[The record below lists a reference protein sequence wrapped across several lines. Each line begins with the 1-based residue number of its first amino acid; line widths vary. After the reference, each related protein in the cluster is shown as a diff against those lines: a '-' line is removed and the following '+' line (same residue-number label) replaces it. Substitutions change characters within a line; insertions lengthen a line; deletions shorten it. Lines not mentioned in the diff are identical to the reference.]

1 MSWLIRA
8 SLQFRVIV
16 LVIAIG
22 LIIVGV
28 RTTDSIPLD
37 VFPEFA
43 PPLVEIQ
50 TEAPG
55 ISTEDVESLIS
66 VPIEN
71 AVNGIPFV
79 KAVRS
84 KSVLGLSSVRLIFAS
99 GTDLL
104 MARQLVQE
112 RITLVA
118 AQLPLVARP
127 PVILPPLSSLSR
139 CLKIGLWSDTKNQM
153 DMTVLTKWTIR
164 PRLMSVSGVA
174 NVAVWGEKDPQLQVI
189 ADPDRLRANG
199 VTLDVLMQAVRDATA
214 VGAGG
219 FVDTPNQ
226 RIALRHVPA
235 VYTPEQLGEMV
246 LAFRGSG
253 SNSTVPNNSLRSG
266 TLSTSLTNSAG
277 TIASSGGS
285 PIRIRDVADVVID
298 YAPPIGNAIINNQ
311 PGLLLIVEKQ
321 PWANTLDVTR
331 GVEKAMAELKPGM
344 GEVRFDTTIFRP
356 ATFIERSLANLSHS
370 MLLGCILVVCVLLV
384 FLFDWRCALIS
395 AMAIPLSLIAAILVL
410 YWRGGT
416 VNTMVLAGLVIA
428 LGEVVDDAIIDVE
441 NIMRRLRLN
450 ATAQHPSSAFQIVLD
465 ASMEVRSAV
474 VYATIIVVLA
484 FLPVFFLEG
493 LSGSFFRPL
502 AASYI
507 LAILASLV
515 VALTVTPAMSLLLLP
530 STARMRHREGP
541 VVRILKRWYRAF
553 LGRLLHWKI
562 VTLTGFAFVF
572 AAIACTVPW
581 LGEELMPNFRETDFL
596 MHWVEK
602 PGIGIDA
609 MDRITTRASKE
620 LMAVPG
626 VRNFGSHIGRATV
639 ADEVVGPNFTELW
652 ISIDETQDYDTTV
665 AKVQS
670 VVDGYPGLYRDLLT
684 YLKERIKEVLT
695 GTSAAIVVRIYGP
708 DMDRLRS
715 IAADVSSQ
723 IKPIEGVTTLKIEPQ
738 VLVPQISIEMRP
750 EVASLFGLTP
760 AALMRNV
767 STLINGTQVGEIY
780 RDQGIFGVFVRGKD
794 HAHRDPTAV
803 QQLMIDTPSGAQVPL
818 SSVAN
823 VTIVPAPN
831 EIKREGASR
840 RLDVT
845 CNVAGR
851 DLGTVAKEI
860 EAAVLK
866 NVTFGTGYHPEFLG
880 EYAEARTS
888 RQRLLL
894 LSVAAILMI
903 TIILYVDFQSWK
915 LVLLMLGMLPL
926 AILGG
931 VLGVFASGGILSLGS
946 LVGFVT
952 VIGIAARNA
961 IMLISHYRHLNEVE
975 SVKHGRELILRGAEE
990 RLAPILMTALTAA
1003 LALAP
1008 LVYTGNLPGQEIEYP
1023 MAIVIL
1029 FGLGAATI
1037 INLFVL
1043 PLLFDGIHR
1052 RVEAKAISMDAIS
1065 P

>member
-8 SLQFRVIV
+8 SLQFRIIV
-16 LVIAIG
+16 LMIAVG

-28 RTTDSIPLD
+28 RTTDSVPLD

-112 RITLVA
+112 RVTLVTP
-118 AQLPLVARP
+118 QLPRVARP

-139 CLKIGLWSDTKNQM
+139 CMKIGLWSDTKTQM

-189 ADPDRLRANG
+189 ADTDRLRANG
-199 VTLDVLMQAVRDATA
+199 ITLDILVQAVRDATA

-226 RIALRHVPA
+226 RLALRHVPA

-246 LAFRGSG
+246 VAFRGNSVNG
-253 SNSTVPNNSLRSG
+253 TAAVISLSNTNNIG
-266 TLSTSLTNSAG
+266 P
-277 TIASSGGS
+277 ASSGT
-285 PIRIRDVADVVID
+285 PIRIRDVAEVVVD

-331 GVEKAMAELKPGM
+331 DVEKAMEELRPGM
-344 GEVRFDTTIFRP
+344 GEVKFDTTIFRP
-356 ATFIERSLANLSHS
+356 ATFIERSLTNLSHS
-370 MLLGCILVVCVLLV
+370 MLLGCVLVVLVLLV
-384 FLFDWRCALIS
+384 FLYDWRCALIS
-395 AMAIPLSLIAAILVL
+395 ATAIPLSLIAAMLVL
-410 YWRGGT
+410 YLQGGT

-450 ATAQHPSSAFQIVLD
+450 SITEHPKSAFQVVLD

-484 FLPVFFLEG
+484 FLPVFFLDG

-502 AASYI
+502 ASSYI

-515 VALTVTPAMSLLLLP
+515 VALTVTPAMSLMLLP
-530 STARMRHREGP
+530 KTARLRHREGP
-541 VVRILKRWYRAF
+541 LVRVLKRWYRVI
-553 LGRLLHWKI
+553 LQQLLNLKAL
-562 VTLTGFAFVF
+562 TLSGFAVAFT
-572 AAIACTVPW
+572 ALACSVPY

-609 MDRITTRASKE
+609 MDRITTLASKE
-620 LMAVPG
+620 LLALPG

-652 ISIDETQDYDTTV
+652 ISIDDSEDYDTTV
-665 AKVQS
+665 ARVQT

-684 YLKERIKEVLT
+684 YLRERIKEVLT

-708 DMDRLRS
+708 DLDRLRS
-715 IAADVSSQ
+715 IASDVNSQ
-723 IKPIEGVTTLKIEPQ
+723 IKSIEGVTTLKIEPQ
-738 VLVPQISIEMRP
+738 VLVPQISIDMKP
-750 EVASLFGLTP
+750 ADAAMYGLTP
-760 AALMRNV
+760 ASLMRNV
-767 STLINGTQVGEIY
+767 STLVNGTQVGEIY
-780 RDQGIFGVFVRGKD
+780 RDQGIYGVVVRGKD
-794 HAHRDPTAV
+794 QIQRDPSAMRH
-803 QQLMIDTPSGAQVPL
+803 LMIDTPSGAQIPL
-818 SSVAN
+818 EAVAK

-851 DLGTVAKEI
+851 DLASVAQEI
-860 EAAVLK
+860 EAAVLA
-866 NVTFGTGYHPEFLG
+866 NVRFDDGYHPEFLG
-880 EYAEARTS
+880 EYAEARAS
-888 RQRLLL
+888 RQRLML
-894 LSVAAILMI
+894 LSAGSILMI
-903 TIILYVDFQSWK
+903 TMILYVDFQSWS

-926 AILGG
+926 AVLGG
-931 VLGVFASGGILSLGS
+931 VLGVFATGGILSLGS

-952 VIGIAARNA
+952 VIGISARNA
-961 IMLISHYRHLNEVE
+961 IMLISHYRHLTIEEGLLPGNE
-975 SVKHGRELILRGAEE
+975 LFIRGAEE

-1029 FGLGAATI
+1029 FGLATTTLV
-1037 INLFVL
+1037 NLFLL
-1043 PLLFDGIHR
+1043 PLLVAIIPRALRSTSPADDAD
-1052 RVEAKAISMDAIS
+1052 RVSC
-1065 P
+1065 

>member
-16 LVIAIG
+16 LMIALG
-22 LIIVGV
+22 LIVVGV
-28 RTTDSIPLD
+28 RTMDSIPLD

-84 KSVLGLSSVRLIFAS
+84 KSVLGLSSVRLIFAN

-139 CLKIGLWSDTKNQM
+139 CMKIGLWSDTKNQM

-199 VTLDVLMQAVRDATA
+199 VTLDALMQSVRDATA

-226 RIALRHVPA
+226 RLALRHVPA

-246 LAFRGSG
+246 LAFRGS
-253 SNSTVPNNSLRSG
+253 SPSAASTNSLRPG
-266 TLSTSLTNSAG
+266 TV
-277 TIASSGGS
+277 ASSGGS
-285 PIRIRDVADVVID
+285 PIRIRDVAEVVVD

-311 PGLLLIVEKQ
+311 PGLLLIIEKQ

-331 GVEKAMAELKPGM
+331 GVEKAMEELKPAM
-344 GEVRFDTTIFRP
+344 GEVQFDTTIFRP

-370 MLLGCILVVCVLLV
+370 MLLGCVLVILVLLV
-384 FLFDWRCALIS
+384 FLYDWRCALIS
-395 AMAIPLSLIAAILVL
+395 AMAIPLSLIAAIMVL
-410 YWRGGT
+410 YLRGGT

-450 ATAQHPSSAFQIVLD
+450 AVAENPQSAFQVVLD

-507 LAILASLV
+507 LAILASLA
-515 VALTVTPAMSLLLLP
+515 VALTVTPAMSLMLLP
-530 STARMRHREGP
+530 ATARMRHRDGP
-541 VVRILKRWYRAF
+541 LVRVLKKWYRAF
-553 LGRLLHWKI
+553 LQRLLNFRLI
-562 VTLTGFAFVF
+562 TLSGFAAVF
-572 AAIACTVPW
+572 AAIACTIPW

-652 ISIDETQDYDTTV
+652 ISIDDSQDYDETV

-715 IAADVSSQ
+715 IAAEVSSQ

-738 VLVPQISIEMRP
+738 VLVPQLSIEMRP
-750 EVASLFGLTP
+750 EAASQFGLTP
-760 AALMRNV
+760 AMLMRNV
-767 STLINGTQVGEIY
+767 STLVNGTQVGEIY

-794 HAHRDPTAV
+794 QAHRDPTAV
-803 QQLMIDTPSGAQVPL
+803 QHLMIDTPSGAQVPL

-823 VTIVPAPN
+823 ITIIPAPN

-851 DLGTVAKEI
+851 DLGAVAKEI
-860 EAAVLK
+860 EAAVQT
-866 NVTFGTGYHPEFLG
+866 NVKFGTGYHPEFLG
-880 EYAEARTS
+880 EYAEARAS

-894 LSVAAILMI
+894 LSIAAILMI
-903 TIILYVDFQSWK
+903 TVILYVDFQSWK

-926 AILGG
+926 AVLGG
-931 VLGVFASGGILSLGS
+931 VLGVFASGGVLSLGS

-952 VIGIAARNA
+952 VIGISARNA

-975 SVKHGRELILRGAEE
+975 NVPFGRELILRGAEE

-1029 FGLGAATI
+1029 CGLAAATI
-1037 INLFVL
+1037 VNLFVL
-1043 PLLFDGIHR
+1043 PLLFVGKR
-1052 RVEAKAISMDAIS
+1052 
-1065 P
+1065 

>member
-1 MSWLIRA
+1 MSWLIQA
-8 SLQFRVIV
+8 SLQFRLIV
-16 LVIAIG
+16 LMLAVA
-22 LIIVGV
+22 LIVFGV
-28 RTTDSIPLD
+28 RASQSIPLD

-55 ISTEDVESLIS
+55 VSTEDVESLIT

-79 KAVRS
+79 TTVRS

-104 MARQLVQE
+104 VARQLVQE
-112 RITLVA
+112 RLALVA
-118 AQLPLVARP
+118 SQLPMIARP

-139 CLKIGLWSDTKNQM
+139 CLKIGLWSNTKTQM
-153 DMTVLTKWTIR
+153 DMTLLTKWTIR
-164 PRLMSVSGVA
+164 PRLMSIPGVA

-199 VTLDVLMQAVRDATA
+199 VTLDTLLQAVRDATA

-226 RIALRHVPA
+226 RLALRHVPA
-235 VYTPEQLGEMV
+235 VYTPDELGEMV
-246 LAFRGSG
+246 LSFRGT
-253 SNSTVPNNSLRSG
+253 SNSIAASTRSSNG
-266 TLSTSLTNSAG
+266 NSAG
-277 TIASSGGS
+277 S
-285 PIRIRDVADVVID
+285 PLRIRDVAEVVID
-298 YAPPIGNAIINNQ
+298 HAPPIGNAIINNR
-311 PGLLLIVEKQ
+311 PGLLLIIEKQ
-321 PWANTLDVTR
+321 PWANTLDVTK
-331 GVEKAMAELKPGM
+331 GVEKAMEALRPAMAEV
-344 GEVRFDTTIFRP
+344 EFDTTIFRP
-356 ATFIERSLANLSHS
+356 ATFIERSLSNLSHS
-370 MLLGCILVVCVLLV
+370 MLLGCVLVIVVLLV

-395 AMAIPLSLIAAILVL
+395 ATAIPLSLVAAVMVL

-416 VNTMVLAGLVIA
+416 INTMVLAGLVIA

-450 ATAQHPSSAFQIVLD
+450 AIAAIPKSAFQVVLQ

-515 VALTVTPAMSLLLLP
+515 VALTVTPAMSLMLLP
-530 STARMRHREGP
+530 SAARTRQHDGP
-541 VVRILKRWYRAF
+541 LVSFLKKRYHSILV
-553 LGRLLHWKI
+553 GLLHWRSL
-562 VTLTGFAFVF
+562 TLVGFTIVF
-572 AAIACTVPW
+572 AAITATIPW
-581 LGEELMPNFRETDFL
+581 LGEELLPKFRETDFL

-609 MDRITTRASKE
+609 MDRITTRASEE
-620 LMAVPG
+620 LMAIPG

-652 ISIDETQDYDTTV
+652 ISIDDSHDYDETV
-665 AKVQS
+665 QKVQTA
-670 VVDGYPGLYRDLLT
+670 VDGYPGLYRDLLT
-684 YLKERIKEVLT
+684 YLSERIKEVLT
-695 GTSAAIVVRIYGP
+695 GTSAAIVVRVFGP
-708 DMDRLRS
+708 DMDELRAKANE
-715 IAADVSSQ
+715 IAGH
-723 IKPIEGVTTLKIEPQ
+723 IKPIEGVKTLKVEPQ
-738 VLVPQISIEMRP
+738 VLVPQISVAMRP
-750 EVASLFGLTP
+750 DAAAQFGLTP

-767 STLINGTQVGEIY
+767 SALVNGLQVGEIY
-780 RDQGIFGVFVRGKD
+780 RNQMILGVVVRGAD
-794 HAHRDPTAV
+794 RIHRDPAMLN
-803 QQLMIDTPSGAQVPL
+803 QLMIDTPSGAQVPL
-818 SSVAN
+818 SSVAD

-845 CNVAGR
+845 CNVEGR
-851 DLGTVAKEI
+851 DLASVAQEI
-860 EAAVLK
+860 ELVIGQK
-866 NVTFGTGYHPEFLG
+866 VSFKTGYHPEFLG
-880 EYAEARTS
+880 EYKEARAS
-888 RQRLLL
+888 RERLLL
-894 LSVAAILMI
+894 LSIGSMLMI
-903 TIILYVDFQSWK
+903 TLILYVDFQSWQ
-915 LVLLMLGMLPL
+915 LVLLMLGTIPL

-931 VLGVFASGGILSLGS
+931 VVGVFASGGILSLGS

-961 IMLISHYRHLNEVE
+961 IMLISHYRYMVVE
-975 SVKHGRELILRGAEE
+975 EQVAVGSDLIVRGAEE
-990 RLAPILMTALTAA
+990 RLSPILMTALTAA
-1003 LALAP
+1003 LALTP
-1008 LVYTGNLPGQEIEYP
+1008 LVITGNLPGQEIEYP

-1029 FGLGAATI
+1029 CGLASATVV
-1037 INLFVL
+1037 NLFVL
-1043 PLLFDGIHR
+1043 PLAFSMLGSN
-1052 RVEAKAISMDAIS
+1052 AKSAFTTKVD
-1065 P
+1065 

>member
-1 MSWLIRA
+1 MMTWLVKG
-8 SLQFRVIV
+8 SLQFRAIV
-16 LVIAIG
+16 LMVAIG
-22 LIIVGV
+22 LIVAGFY
-28 RTTDSIPLD
+28 TKDSIPLD

-84 KSVLGLSSVRLIFAS
+84 KSVLGLSSVRLIFAK

-118 AQLPLVARP
+118 SQLPIVASP

-139 CLKIGLWSDTKNQM
+139 CMKIGLWSDTKNQM
-153 DMTVLTKWTIR
+153 EMTVLTKWTIR
-164 PRLMSVSGVA
+164 PRLMSISGVA

-199 VTLDVLMQAVRDATA
+199 VTLDNLMQAVRDATA
-214 VGAGG
+214 VGSGG

-226 RIALRHVPA
+226 RLAVRHVAA
-235 VYTPEQLGEMV
+235 VYTPQQLGDMV
-246 LAFRGSG
+246 LAYRSG
-253 SNSTVPNNSLRSG
+253 SA
-266 TLSTSLTNSAG
+266 TNVARG
-277 TIASSGGS
+277 NAAGS
-285 PIRIRDVADVVID
+285 PMSLPSTGGTPIHIRDVAEVVTD
-298 YAPPIGNAIINNQ
+298 FAPPIGNAIINNQ

-321 PWANTLDVTR
+321 PWANTLEITR
-331 GVEKAMAELKPGM
+331 LVEKAMAELKPGM
-344 GEVRFDTTIFRP
+344 GEVQYDTSIFRP
-356 ATFIERSLANLSHS
+356 ATFIERSLENLSHS
-370 MLLGCILVVCVLLV
+370 MLLGCGLVVLVLLV
-384 FLFDWRCALIS
+384 FLFDWRCAMIS
-395 AMAIPLSLIAAILVL
+395 AIAIPLSLIAAVMVL
-410 YWRGGT
+410 YFRGGT

-450 ATAQHPSSAFQIVLD
+450 AGLDNPQTSFQVVLD
-465 ASMEVRSAV
+465 ASLEVRSAV

-493 LSGSFFRPL
+493 LSGSFFQPL
-502 AASYI
+502 ASSYI

-530 STARMRHREGP
+530 RASLSEHRDSP
-541 VVRILKRWYRAF
+541 LVRFLKWNYRWMLSGLLRAQW
-553 LGRLLHWKI
+553 L
-562 VTLTGFAFVF
+562 TLAVF
-572 AAIACTVPW
+572 AIVFGLIAWTVPR

-602 PGIGIDA
+602 PGVGIDA

-620 LMAVPG
+620 LMAIPG

-652 ISIDETQDYDTTV
+652 ISIDDTQDYDATV
-665 AKVQS
+665 AKVQT

-695 GTSAAIVVRIYGP
+695 GTSSAIVVRIYGP
-708 DMDRLRS
+708 DMNRLRS
-715 IAADVSSQ
+715 IAADVSSK
-723 IKPIEGVTTLKIEPQ
+723 IKDFDGIINLKIEPQ

-750 EVASLFGLTP
+750 ESASQFGLTP

-767 STLINGTQVGEIY
+767 STLIHGSKVGEIY
-780 RDQGIFGVFVRGKD
+780 RDQGIYSVIVRGKSQSQ
-794 HAHRDPTAV
+794 HDPASIQT
-803 QQLMIDTPSGAQVPL
+803 LMIDTPSGAQVPL
-818 SSVAN
+818 SSVA
-823 VTIVPAPN
+823 VVAIVPAPN

-840 RLDVT
+840 RLDVS
-845 CNVAGR
+845 CNVSGR
-851 DLGTVAKEI
+851 DLGAVAKEI
-860 EAAVLK
+860 EAAVK
-866 NVTFGTGYHPEFLG
+866 ANVQFGTGYHPEFLG
-880 EYAEARTS
+880 EYAEARAS
-888 RQRLLL
+888 RQRLML
-894 LSVAAILMI
+894 LSVGAIIMI
-903 TIILYVDFQSWK
+903 TLILYVDFQSWK

-926 AILGG
+926 AVLGG
-931 VLGVFASGGILSLGS
+931 VIGVFASGGILSLGS

-952 VIGIAARNA
+952 VIGISARNA
-961 IMLISHYRHLNEVE
+961 IMLISHYRHLSEVE
-975 SVKHGRELILRGAEE
+975 GVASTTELILRGAEE
-990 RLAPILMTALTAA
+990 RLAPILMTASTAA

-1008 LVYTGNLPGQEIEYP
+1008 LVYSGNLPGQEIEYP

-1029 FGLGAATI
+1029 FGLASATI
-1037 INLFVL
+1037 VNLFLLPVL
-1043 PLLFDGIHR
+1043 FR
-1052 RVEAKAISMDAIS
+1052 MTSSAK
-1065 P
+1065 

>member
-16 LVIAIG
+16 LMIALG
-22 LIIVGV
+22 LIVVGV
-28 RTTDSIPLD
+28 RTLDSIPLD

-139 CLKIGLWSDTKNQM
+139 CMKIGLWSDTKNQM

-226 RIALRHVPA
+226 RLALRHVPA

-246 LAFRGSG
+246 LAFRGATSAVG
-253 SNSTVPNNSLRSG
+253 SSSSPIGTFNSLR
-266 TLSTSLTNSAG
+266 AG
-277 TIASSGGS
+277 AIASSGGS
-285 PIRIRDVADVVID
+285 PIRIRDVADIVID

-331 GVEKAMAELKPGM
+331 GVEKAMEELKPGM
-344 GEVRFDTTIFRP
+344 GEVQFDTTIFRP
-356 ATFIERSLANLSHS
+356 ATFIERSLSNLSHS
-370 MLLGCILVVCVLLV
+370 MFLGCVLVIVILLV
-384 FLFDWRCALIS
+384 FLYDWRCALIS
-395 AMAIPLSLIAAILVL
+395 AMAIPLSLIAAIMVL
-410 YWRGGT
+410 YLRGGT

-450 ATAQHPSSAFQIVLD
+450 AVAENPKSAFQVVLD

-507 LAILASLV
+507 LAILASLA
-515 VALTVTPAMSLLLLP
+515 VALTVTPAMSLMLLP
-530 STARMRHREGP
+530 ATARMRHREGP
-541 VVRILKRWYRAF
+541 LVRVLKRWYRAF
-553 LGRLLHWKI
+553 LQGLLNFRI
-562 VTLTGFAFVF
+562 VTLSGFAVVF
-572 AAIACTVPW
+572 AAIACTIPW

-609 MDRITTRASKE
+609 MDRITTRASRE

-652 ISIDETQDYDTTV
+652 ISIDDTQDYDTTV

-708 DMDRLRS
+708 NMDRLRS
-715 IAADVSSQ
+715 IAADVSAQ

-750 EVASLFGLTP
+750 EAASQFGLTP
-760 AALMRNV
+760 GTLMRNV
-767 STLINGTQVGEIY
+767 STLVNGTQVGEIY

-794 HAHRDPTAV
+794 QAHRDPTAV
-803 QQLMIDTPSGAQVPL
+803 QHLMIDTPSGAQVPL
-818 SSVAN
+818 SSVAT
-823 VTIVPAPN
+823 VTIIPAPN

-851 DLGTVAKEI
+851 DLGAVAKEI
-860 EAAVLK
+860 EAAVQT
-866 NVTFGTGYHPEFLG
+866 NVLFGTGYHPEFLG
-880 EYAEARTS
+880 EYAEARAS

-903 TIILYVDFQSWK
+903 TVILYVDFQSWK

-931 VLGVFASGGILSLGS
+931 VLGVFASGGIMSLGS

-952 VIGIAARNA
+952 VIGISARNA
-961 IMLISHYRHLNEVE
+961 IMLISHYRHLNEMEGVAY
-975 SVKHGRELILRGAEE
+975 GRELILRGAEE

-1037 INLFVL
+1037 VNLFIL
-1043 PLLFDGIHR
+1043 PLLFSGKR
-1052 RVEAKAISMDAIS
+1052 
-1065 P
+1065 

>member
-1 MSWLIRA
+1 MSWLIHA
-8 SLQFRVIV
+8 SLQLRIIV
-16 LVIAIG
+16 LMIAIG
-22 LIIVGV
+22 LIIVGLRSV
-28 RTTDSIPLD
+28 GSVPLD

-79 KAVRS
+79 KTVRS

-112 RITLVA
+112 RLTLVA
-118 AQLPLVARP
+118 TQLPRVARP

-139 CLKIGLWSDTKNQM
+139 CMKIGLWSDTKSQM

-174 NVAVWGEKDPQLQVI
+174 NVAVWGEKEPQLQVI

-199 VTLDVLMQAVRDATA
+199 VTLDMLMQAVRDATT
-214 VGAGG
+214 VGGGG
-219 FVDTPNQ
+219 FIDTANQ
-226 RIALRHVPA
+226 RLALRHVPA

-246 LAFRGSG
+246 LSYRNAATTVA
-253 SNSTVPNNSLRSG
+253 SNAT
-266 TLSTSLTNSAG
+266 AM
-277 TIASSGGS
+277 GS
-285 PIRIRDVADVVID
+285 PIRIRDVAEVVID
-298 YAPPIGNAIINNQ
+298 HAPPIGNAIINNQ

-331 GVEKAMAELKPGM
+331 GVEKAMEELKPGM
-344 GEVRFDTTIFRP
+344 GEVQFDTTIFRP
-356 ATFIERSLANLSHS
+356 ATFIERSLTNLSHS
-370 MLLGCILVVCVLLV
+370 MALGCVLVIVVLLV

-395 AMAIPLSLIAAILVL
+395 ALAIPLSLIAALMVL

-441 NIMRRLRLN
+441 NIMRRLRIN
-450 ATAQHPSSAFQIVLD
+450 ATVEHPKSAFEVVFD

-507 LAILASLV
+507 LAIFASLV
-515 VALTVTPAMSLLLLP
+515 VALTVTPAMCLILLP
-530 STARMRHREGP
+530 ATARMRHREGP
-541 VVRILKRWYRAF
+541 LVRVLKRGYRAM
-553 LGRLLHWKI
+553 LRQLLEWRGLA
-562 VTLTGFAFVF
+562 LTGFAGVF
-572 AAIACTVPW
+572 AALACMVPW

-602 PGIGIDA
+602 PGVGIQA
-609 MDRITTRASKE
+609 MDRITTLASKE
-620 LMAVPG
+620 LMDVPG

-652 ISIDETQDYDTTV
+652 ISIDETHDYDATV
-665 AKVQS
+665 ARVQS

-695 GTSAAIVVRIYGP
+695 GTSAAIVVRIYGS
-708 DMDRLRS
+708 DMDQLRS
-715 IAADVSSQ
+715 MAAEVAAQ
-723 IKPIEGVTTLKIEPQ
+723 IKPIEGVTTLKVEPQ
-738 VLVPQISIEMRP
+738 VLVPQIAIEMRP
-750 EVASLFGLTP
+750 EAAAQFGVTP
-760 AALMRNV
+760 AVLMRSVNALV
-767 STLINGTQVGEIY
+767 NGTQVGEIY
-780 RDQGIFGVFVRGKD
+780 RDQAIFAVAVRGND
-794 HAHRDPTAV
+794 SAHEDPMAV
-803 QQLMIDTPSGAQVPL
+803 GRLMIDTPSGAQVPL
-818 SSVAN
+818 GNLAN

-851 DLGTVAKEI
+851 DLASVATEI
-860 EAAVLK
+860 ENAVRN
-866 NVTFGTGYHPEFLG
+866 NVKFGSGYHPEFLG
-880 EYAEARTS
+880 EYAEARAS

-894 LSVAAILMI
+894 LSCGAILMI
-903 TIILYVDFQSWK
+903 TVILYVDFQSWT

-926 AILGG
+926 AMLGG
-931 VLGVFASGGILSLGS
+931 VLGVFASGGVMSLGS

-952 VIGIAARNA
+952 VIGISARNA
-961 IMLISHYRHLNEVE
+961 IMLISHYRHLASEEGVA
-975 SVKHGRELILRGAEE
+975 SGRELILRGAEE

-1003 LALAP
+1003 LALTP
-1008 LVYTGNLPGQEIEYP
+1008 LVYSGSLPGQEIEYP

-1029 FGLGAATI
+1029 FGLAAATI
-1037 INLFVL
+1037 VNLFAL
-1043 PLLFDGIHR
+1043 PLLFEMLTIRKSRG
-1052 RVEAKAISMDAIS
+1052 VSAIVTRTSFW
-1065 P
+1065 

>member
-8 SLQFRVIV
+8 SLQFRLIV
-16 LVIAIG
+16 VMIAIA
-22 LIIVGV
+22 LIVVGV
-28 RTTDSIPLD
+28 RTTDSIPMD

-55 ISTEDVESLIS
+55 VSTEDVESLIS

-84 KSVLGLSSVRLIFAS
+84 KSVLGLSSVRLIFAN

-104 MARQLVQE
+104 TARQLVQE
-112 RITLVA
+112 RLTLVA

-139 CLKIGLWSDTKNQM
+139 CMKIGLWSDTQSQM

-174 NVAVWGEKDPQLQVI
+174 NIAVWGEKEPELQVI

-199 VTLDVLMQAVRDATA
+199 LTLDNLLQSVRDATA

-226 RIALRHVPA
+226 RLALRHVPA
-235 VYTPEQLGEMV
+235 VYTPEQLGEMIV
-246 LAFRGSG
+246 SFRSA
-253 SNSTVPNNSLRSG
+253 SPNITNPANSLRP
-266 TLSTSLTNSAG
+266 TQSASV
-277 TIASSGGS
+277 SSFGS
-285 PIRIRDVADVVID
+285 PVRIRDVADVVVD
-298 YAPPIGNAIINNQ
+298 YSPPIGNAIINNR

-331 GVEKAMAELKPGM
+331 GIEKAMADLKPGM
-344 GEVRFDTTIFRP
+344 GAVEFDTTIFRP
-356 ATFIERSLANLSHS
+356 ATFIERSLTNLSRS
-370 MLLGCILVVCVLLV
+370 MALGCVLVVLVLLV
-384 FLFDWRCALIS
+384 FLYDWRCALIS
-395 AMAIPLSLIAAILVL
+395 AMAIPLSLIAAMMVL
-410 YWRGGT
+410 YMRGGT
-416 VNTMVLAGLVIA
+416 MNTMVLAGLVIA

-441 NIMRRLRLN
+441 NIMRRLRQN
-450 ATAQHPSSAFQIVLD
+450 ASSEHPRSVFEVVFD
-465 ASMEVRSAV
+465 ASIEVRSAV

-484 FLPVFFLEG
+484 FLPVFFLDG

-515 VALTVTPAMSLLLLP
+515 VALTVTPAMSMMLLP
-530 STARMRHREGP
+530 ATARTRSREGP
-541 VVRILKRWYRAF
+541 LV
-553 LGRLLHWKI
+553 RLLKKYYRGMLGWFLRYRLG
-562 VTLTGFAFVF
+562 TFSVF
-572 AAIACTVPW
+572 AILFIALGCTVPW
-581 LGEELMPNFRETDFL
+581 LGEELMPKFRETDFL

-609 MDRITTRASKE
+609 MDRITLRASKE
-620 LMAVPG
+620 LMAIPG

-652 ISIDETQDYDTTV
+652 ISIDDTKDYQTTV
-665 AKVQS
+665 DHVQS

-684 YLKERIKEVLT
+684 YLSERIKEVLT

-708 DMDRLRS
+708 DMDQLRS
-715 IAADVSSQ
+715 KAAEVAAQ
-723 IKPIEGVTTLKIEPQ
+723 IKPIEGVTTLKVEPQ
-738 VLVPQISIEMRP
+738 VLVPQISIDMR
-750 EVASLFGLTP
+750 VDAASQFGLTP
-760 AALMRNV
+760 ASLMRSV
-767 STLINGTQVGEIY
+767 STLVNGTQVGEIY
-780 RDQGIFGVFVRGKD
+780 RDQGIFRVVVRGKD
-794 HAHRDPTAV
+794 RFHRDPSTM
-803 QQLMIDTPSGAQVPL
+803 QELMIDTPSGAQVPL
-818 SSVAN
+818 SSVAT
-823 VTIVPAPN
+823 VAIVPAPN

-851 DLGTVAKEI
+851 DLASVAKEI
-860 EAAVLK
+860 EAAVGK
-866 NVTFGTGYHPEFLG
+866 NVQFASGYHPEFLG
-880 EYAEARTS
+880 EYAEARAS
-888 RQRLLL
+888 RQRLML
-894 LSVAAILMI
+894 LSIGSLLMI
-903 TIILYVDFQSWK
+903 TMILYVDFQSWR
-915 LVLLMLGMLPL
+915 LVFLMLGMLPL

-931 VLGVFASGGILSLGS
+931 VVGVFVTGGILSLGS

-952 VIGIAARNA
+952 VAGIAARNA
-961 IMLISHYRHLNEVE
+961 IMLISHYRHLMEHE
-975 SVKHGRELILRGAEE
+975 GFEPGIELILRGAEE

-1003 LALAP
+1003 LALVP
-1008 LVYTGNLPGQEIEYP
+1008 LVYSGNLPGQEIEYP

-1029 FGLGAATI
+1029 CGLASATL
-1037 INLFVL
+1037 INLFLL
-1043 PLLFDGIHR
+1043 PLLFGQCGIKKS
-1052 RVEAKAISMDAIS
+1052 KAA
-1065 P
+1065 

>member
-16 LVIAIG
+16 LMIALG
-22 LIIVGV
+22 LIVVGV
-28 RTTDSIPLD
+28 RTMDSIPLD

-84 KSVLGLSSVRLIFAS
+84 KSVLGLSSVRLIFAN

-139 CLKIGLWSDTKNQM
+139 CMKIGLWSDTKNQM

-199 VTLDVLMQAVRDATA
+199 VTLDALMQAVRDATA

-226 RIALRHVPA
+226 RLALRHVPA
-235 VYTPEQLGEMV
+235 VFTPEQLGEMV
-246 LAFRGSG
+246 LAFRGNSSWAASTNS
-253 SNSTVPNNSLRSG
+253 SNVGPVATTNSLRPG
-266 TLSTSLTNSAG
+266 IVAT
-277 TIASSGGS
+277 SGGS
-285 PIRIRDVADVVID
+285 PIRIRDVAEVVVD

-311 PGLLLIVEKQ
+311 PGLLLIIEKQ

-331 GVEKAMAELKPGM
+331 GVEKAMEELKPAM
-344 GEVRFDTTIFRP
+344 GEVQFDTTIFRP

-370 MLLGCILVVCVLLV
+370 MLLGCVLVIVVLLV
-384 FLFDWRCALIS
+384 FLYDWRCALIS
-395 AMAIPLSLIAAILVL
+395 AMAIPLSLIAAIMVL
-410 YWRGGT
+410 YLRGGT

-450 ATAQHPSSAFQIVLD
+450 AVAENPQSAFQVVLD

-474 VYATIIVVLA
+474 VYATVIVVLA

-507 LAILASLV
+507 LAILASLA
-515 VALTVTPAMSLLLLP
+515 VALTVTPAMSFMLLP
-530 STARMRHREGP
+530 ATARMRHRDGP
-541 VVRILKRWYRAF
+541 LVRVLKKWYRAF
-553 LGRLLHWKI
+553 LHKLLNFRLL
-562 VTLTGFAFVF
+562 TLSGFAALF
-572 AAIACTVPW
+572 AAIACTIPW

-652 ISIDETQDYDTTV
+652 ISIDDSQDYDETV
-665 AKVQS
+665 AKVQT

-715 IAADVSSQ
+715 IAAEVSSQ

-738 VLVPQISIEMRP
+738 VLVPQLSIEMRP
-750 EVASLFGLTP
+750 EAASQFGLTP
-760 AALMRNV
+760 AMLMRNV
-767 STLINGTQVGEIY
+767 STLVNGTQVGEIY

-794 HAHRDPTAV
+794 QAHRDPTAL
-803 QQLMIDTPSGAQVPL
+803 QHLMIDTPSGAQVPL
-818 SSVAN
+818 SSVAS
-823 VTIVPAPN
+823 VTIIPAPN

-851 DLGTVAKEI
+851 DLGAVAKEI
-860 EAAVLK
+860 EAAVQK

-880 EYAEARTS
+880 EYAEARAS

-894 LSVAAILMI
+894 LSIAAILMI
-903 TIILYVDFQSWK
+903 TVILYVDFQSWR

-926 AILGG
+926 AVLGG
-931 VLGVFASGGILSLGS
+931 VLGVFASGGVLSLGS

-952 VIGIAARNA
+952 VIGISARNA

-975 SVKHGRELILRGAEE
+975 KVPFGRELILRGAEE

-1029 FGLGAATI
+1029 CGLAAATI
-1037 INLFVL
+1037 VNLFIL
-1043 PLLFDGIHR
+1043 PLLFTGQKL
-1052 RVEAKAISMDAIS
+1052 VAKSTS
-1065 P
+1065 

>member
-16 LVIAIG
+16 LMIALG
-22 LIIVGV
+22 LIVVGV
-28 RTTDSIPLD
+28 RTMDSIPLD

-84 KSVLGLSSVRLIFAS
+84 KSVLGLSSVRLIFAN

-139 CLKIGLWSDTKNQM
+139 CMKIGLWSDTKNQM

-199 VTLDVLMQAVRDATA
+199 VTLDALMQAVRDATA

-226 RIALRHVPA
+226 RLALRHVPA

-246 LAFRGSG
+246 LAFRGNSSSAASTNP
-253 SNSTVPNNSLRSG
+253 SNAGPVATTNSLRPG
-266 TLSTSLTNSAG
+266 TVAG
-277 TIASSGGS
+277 SGGS
-285 PIRIRDVADVVID
+285 PIRIRDVADVVVD

-311 PGLLLIVEKQ
+311 PGLLLIIEKQ

-331 GVEKAMAELKPGM
+331 GVEKAMEELKPAM
-344 GEVRFDTTIFRP
+344 GEVQFDTTIFRP

-370 MLLGCILVVCVLLV
+370 MLLGCVLVILVLLV
-384 FLFDWRCALIS
+384 FLYDWRCALIS
-395 AMAIPLSLIAAILVL
+395 AMAIPLSLIAAIMVL
-410 YWRGGT
+410 YLRGGT

-450 ATAQHPSSAFQIVLD
+450 AVAENPQSAFQVVLD
-465 ASMEVRSAV
+465 ASTEVRSAV

-507 LAILASLV
+507 LAILASLA

-530 STARMRHREGP
+530 ATARMRHRDGP
-541 VVRILKRWYRAF
+541 LVRVLKKWYRAF
-553 LGRLLHWKI
+553 LHRLLNFRLL
-562 VTLTGFAFVF
+562 TLSGFAAVFV
-572 AAIACTVPW
+572 AIACTIPW

-652 ISIDETQDYDTTV
+652 ISIDDSQDYDETV

-715 IAADVSSQ
+715 IAAEVSSQ

-738 VLVPQISIEMRP
+738 VLVPQLSIEMRP
-750 EVASLFGLTP
+750 EAASQFGLTP
-760 AALMRNV
+760 AMLMRNV
-767 STLINGTQVGEIY
+767 STLVNGTQVGEIY

-794 HAHRDPTAV
+794 QAHRDPTAV
-803 QQLMIDTPSGAQVPL
+803 QHLMIDTPSGAQVPL
-818 SSVAN
+818 SSVASI
-823 VTIVPAPN
+823 TIIPAPN

-851 DLGTVAKEI
+851 DLGAVAKEI
-860 EAAVLK
+860 EAAVQK
-866 NVTFGTGYHPEFLG
+866 NVRFGTGYHPEFLG
-880 EYAEARTS
+880 EYAEARAS

-894 LSVAAILMI
+894 LSIAAILMI
-903 TIILYVDFQSWK
+903 TVILYVDFQSWK

-926 AILGG
+926 AVLGG
-931 VLGVFASGGILSLGS
+931 VLGVFASGGVLSLGS

-952 VIGIAARNA
+952 VIGISARNA

-975 SVKHGRELILRGAEE
+975 NVPFGRELILRGAEE

-1029 FGLGAATI
+1029 CGLAAATI
-1037 INLFVL
+1037 VNLFIL
-1043 PLLFDGIHR
+1043 PLLFGGKR
-1052 RVEAKAISMDAIS
+1052 
-1065 P
+1065 

>member
-1 MSWLIRA
+1 MSWLIRT
-8 SLQFRVIV
+8 SLQLRVIV
-16 LVIAIG
+16 LLIAVA

-28 RTTDSIPLD
+28 RTADSIPLD

-55 ISTEDVESLIS
+55 ISTEDVESLVS

-79 KAVRS
+79 TAVRS

-118 AQLPLVARP
+118 PQLPLVARP

-139 CLKIGLWSDTKNQM
+139 CLKIGLWSDTKTQM

-189 ADPDRLRANG
+189 ADPDRLRAHG
-199 VTLDVLMQAVRDATA
+199 VTLDMLLQAVRDATA
-214 VGAGG
+214 VGTGG

-226 RIALRHVPA
+226 RLALRHVPA

-246 LAFRGSG
+246 LRFGG
-253 SNSTVPNNSLRSG
+253 PG
-266 TLSTSLTNSAG
+266 SAG
-277 TIASSGGS
+277 LGQSNPLSAPATSPTVNGLGSSGS
-285 PIRIRDVADVVID
+285 PIRICDVAEVVVD

-344 GEVRFDTTIFRP
+344 GEVQYDTTIFRP

-370 MLLGCILVVCVLLV
+370 MLLGCVLVVCVLLV

-395 AMAIPLSLIAAILVL
+395 AVAIPLSLIAAILVL
-410 YWRGGT
+410 YLRGGT

-441 NIMRRLRLN
+441 NIMRRLRMN
-450 ATAQHPSSAFQIVLD
+450 AQSNRPLSAFQVVFD

-502 AASYI
+502 ASSYI

-515 VALTVTPAMSLLLLP
+515 VALTVTPAMSLILLP
-530 STARMRHREGP
+530 AAAKTHHREGP
-541 VVRILKRWYRAF
+541 LVRVLKKWYRAT
-553 LGRLLHWKI
+553 LVGLLRFRV
-562 VTLTGFAFVF
+562 VTIAGFAAAFI
-572 AAIACTVPW
+572 AIACTIPW
-581 LGEELMPNFRETDFL
+581 LGEELMPSFRETDFL

-620 LMAVPG
+620 LMTVPG

-652 ISIDETQDYDTTV
+652 ISIDDTVDYDTTV
-665 AKVQS
+665 AKVQTI
-670 VVDGYPGLYRDLLT
+670 VDGYPGLYRDLLT

-750 EVASLFGLTP
+750 DAAAQFGLSP
-760 AALMRNV
+760 AALMRSV
-767 STLINGTQVGEIY
+767 STLVNGTQVGEIY

-794 HAHRDPTAV
+794 SVQRDPTSL
-803 QQLMIDTPSGAQVPL
+803 QHLMIDTPSGAQVPL
-818 SSVAN
+818 QTVAN

-851 DLGTVAKEI
+851 DLASVAKEI
-860 EAAVLK
+860 EAAVKK
-866 NVTFGTGYHPEFLG
+866 NVTFGSGYHPEFLG
-880 EYAEARTS
+880 EYAEAKAS

-894 LSVAAILMI
+894 LSLGAILMI
-903 TIILYVDFQSWK
+903 TVILYVDFQSWS

-961 IMLISHYRHLNEVE
+961 IMLISHYRHLRSEEGVE
-975 SVKHGRELILRGAEE
+975 FGDELILRGAEE
-990 RLAPILMTALTAA
+990 RLAPILMTGLTAA

-1029 FGLGAATI
+1029 FGLGAASL
-1037 INLFVL
+1037 INLFLL
-1043 PLLFDGIHR
+1043 PLLFGIQATPKLVR
-1052 RVEAKAISMDAIS
+1052 PNSNILTNV
-1065 P
+1065 